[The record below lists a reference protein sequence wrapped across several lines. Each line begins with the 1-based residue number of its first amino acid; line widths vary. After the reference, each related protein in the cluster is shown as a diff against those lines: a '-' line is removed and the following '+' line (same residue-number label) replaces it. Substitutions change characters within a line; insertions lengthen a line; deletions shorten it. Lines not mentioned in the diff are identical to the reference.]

1 MRLPVVG
8 QVVGR
13 WETDPLWA
21 RFYDLTVEHPRL
33 GDPVW
38 RWGMGSDLSLLL
50 AAVRSLGALPA
61 GSRVLDVPCGGGVG
75 LRGLRP
81 GQGVDYVAADVSPAM
96 LRRTTGLA
104 ERLGVTDQLT
114 TRVTDAA
121 DLPDPDG
128 SYDVVLS
135 LMGLHCFDDP
145 RTAAAELARV
155 VAPGGRLIGSTLV
168 TDSGLRHEPGRRV
181 GRAAGL
187 LGPMCSR
194 LELHS
199 WLRAAGLTRITLRSS
214 GPVVHVRATRAA

>member
-1 MRLPVVG
+1 VRLPVVG
-8 QVVGR
+8 QVLGG

-21 RFYDLTVEHPRL
+21 RFYDLTVEHPRF

-38 RWGMGSDLSLLL
+38 RWGMGTDLALLL

-61 GSRVLDVPCGGGVG
+61 GSRVLDLPCGGGVG

-81 GQGVDYVAADVSPAM
+81 GQDLDYVAADLSPAM
-96 LRRTTGLA
+96 LRRTTDLG

-114 TRVTDAA
+114 TRVTDAE
-121 DLPDPDG
+121 DLPDADG
-128 SYDVVLS
+128 AYDVVLS
-135 LMGLHCFDDP
+135 LMGLHCFGDP
-145 RTAAAELARV
+145 HAAATELARV
-155 VAPGGRLIGSTLV
+155 VAPGGRLVGSTLV
-168 TDSGLRHEPGRRV
+168 TDSGLRHEPARRV

-199 WLRAAGLTRITLRSS
+199 WLRAGGLTRITLRTS
-214 GPVVHVRATRAA
+214 GPVVHFRATRPA